1 MTTIKEALYEP
12 ISAPFEARNSCLA
25 FRFRLPPS
33 KTFHWEPEFT
43 CPKHKSRK
51 NSEFLAE
58 GQGFRIF
65 SRFITKIC
73 PNDYHSQSEE
83 FPASTQIS
91 KENVKIAIF
100 TSTLC
105 PRKKKQTNKQ
115 AIRISE
121 IRPHHSNRLAKRSL
135 TPKFR
140 WNRFIN
146 ARMAAVSSF
155 NIELFQPNPT

>member
-1 MTTIKEALYEP
+1 MGHSSHSKGPQQLKSAGPHPFPVPTIKEAPYEP

-58 GQGFRIF
+58 GQEFRIF

-115 AIRISE
+115 AIRTTE
-121 IRPHHSNRLAKRSL
+121 NGPRHSNGLAKRSSP
-135 TPKFR
+135 PKFR
-140 WNRFIN
+140 
-146 ARMAAVSSF
+146 
-155 NIELFQPNPT
+155 